1 MKPFR
6 WAFVIAS
13 LLFGLGWLVDHE
25 HDLAA
30 WADSSPSGTVDALA
44 WVVQAIANGPLAVA
58 ALFARVR
65 DDDVLENPNRRK
77 IHAFVGNNRGASL
90 SEIAAGV
97 GLGWGTTVHHIR
109 RMEAARL
116 LRSYSDGRR
125 RAFVVEG
132 TSSVLGAA
140 YLPRTDPARA
150 RLLAALVAS
159 PGATQ
164 GELASRSGLSLPLAN
179 RHLRVLERVGLVT
192 STKKW
197 RTRTYQLP
205 FVSTGP
211 ISPMEQRAPHTLSSV
226 SPRGTSIE

>member
-1 MKPFR
+1 MRPFR

-25 HDLAA
+25 HDLSS
-30 WADSSPSGTVDALA
+30 WADSSPSRSVDVLA
-44 WVVQAIANGPLAVA
+44 WLVQAFANGPLAVVV
-58 ALFARVR
+58 LFARVR
-65 DDDVLENPNRRK
+65 DDDVLENANRRR
-77 IHAFVGNNRGASL
+77 IHSYVMNNRGASL

-97 GLGWGTTVHHIR
+97 GLGWGTTVHHIQ
-109 RMEAARL
+109 RMESARL

-125 RAFVVEG
+125 KAFVVEG
-132 TSSVLGAA
+132 PSSNLAA
-140 YLPRTDPARA
+140 TYVRTDPARA

-164 GELASRSGLSLPLAN
+164 GELAARSGLSLPLAN

-192 STKKW
+192 STKTW
-197 RTRTYQLP
+197 RTRTYQFP
-205 FVSTGP
+205 SGSTSP
-211 ISPMEQRAPHTLSSV
+211 ISPMEKTAPHTLSTV